1 MWVVDSGITPS
12 RPGGCELIDFRVRFW
27 FGVVADFVFLQE
39 FDFVVATRVC
49 CGIDEHICSSDLCE
63 MCRESILDGAMERC
77 LRALVAY
84 CLLSSMTSFVVLLTP
99 KKSQ

>member
-1 MWVVDSGITPS
+1 VWVVDSGITPS

-27 FGVVADFVFLQE
+27 FGVVA
-39 FDFVVATRVC
+39 DFVVATRVC